1 MSTASGIPVDFKR
14 ASFTRSRKEKII
26 MKYCSHCGNELLDE
40 AVICPKCGCPCDEN
54 WNKKNSK
61 VINPNASDKSRGMAL
76 LLCALLGGLG
86 IHRFYVKKT
95 GTGVLWLLTFGL
107 FGIGIIIDLIMI
119 VCGNFT
125 DDEGKVLE
133 KWDFD

>member
-1 MSTASGIPVDFKR
+1 
-14 ASFTRSRKEKII
+14 

-61 VINPNASDKSRGMAL
+61 VINPNASDKSRGIAL
-76 LLCALLGGLG
+76 ILCVFVGVLG
-86 IHRFYVKKT
+86 IHRFYVKKI

-107 FGIGIIIDLIMI
+107 FGVGALIDLIMI
-119 VCGNFT
+119 VCGNFK

>member
-1 MSTASGIPVDFKR
+1 M
-14 ASFTRSRKEKII
+14 
-26 MKYCSHCGNELLDE
+26 
-40 AVICPKCGCPCDEN
+40 
-54 WNKKNSK
+54 
-61 VINPNASDKSRGMAL
+61 INPNASDKSRGMAL

-133 KWDFD
+133 KWDLD

>member
-1 MSTASGIPVDFKR
+1 
-14 ASFTRSRKEKII
+14 
-26 MKYCSHCGNELLDE
+26 
-40 AVICPKCGCPCDEN
+40 
-54 WNKKNSK
+54 
-61 VINPNASDKSRGMAL
+61 MAL

>member
-1 MSTASGIPVDFKR
+1 
-14 ASFTRSRKEKII
+14 

-133 KWDFD
+133 NGTSIKKQIKLNEKE

>member
-1 MSTASGIPVDFKR
+1 M
-14 ASFTRSRKEKII
+14 
-26 MKYCSHCGNELLDE
+26 
-40 AVICPKCGCPCDEN
+40 
-54 WNKKNSK
+54 
-61 VINPNASDKSRGMAL
+61 INPNASDKSRGMAL

>member
-1 MSTASGIPVDFKR
+1 
-14 ASFTRSRKEKII
+14 

-76 LLCALLGGLG
+76 LLCALLGGTRHSSFLCKEN
-86 IHRFYVKKT
+86 RDRCFMA
-95 GTGVLWLLTFGL
+95 F
-107 FGIGIIIDLIMI
+107 
-119 VCGNFT
+119 NF
-125 DDEGKVLE
+125 
-133 KWDFD
+133 WPFWNWYHH